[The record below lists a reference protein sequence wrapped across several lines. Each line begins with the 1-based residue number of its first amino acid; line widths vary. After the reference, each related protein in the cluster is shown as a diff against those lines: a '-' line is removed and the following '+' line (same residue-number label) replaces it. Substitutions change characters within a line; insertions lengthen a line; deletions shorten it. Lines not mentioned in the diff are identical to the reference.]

1 MKMIVIGG
9 SSGAH
14 QPLATILR
22 DLPADLDA
30 AVLVLRHSWPA
41 SPSVLAQVLRP
52 HATMPVEEI
61 EDGCTVRKGHV
72 YVTPSGTNVTFE
84 AGSGGGD
91 GDAFAFRLSPCP
103 PALRGRPNIDIALI
117 SAAETFGDD
126 CIGVVLSGY
135 LDDGTIGAI
144 EIDEYEG
151 TMIAQAPS
159 DAEQPSMPLNVIRRD
174 SPDYILPDILI
185 GGTLRDLVAGRLPEQ
200 RAEIEEASLV
210 DAS

>member
-14 QPLATILR
+14 QPLTQILG

-41 SPSVLAQVLRP
+41 TPSVLAQVLRP
-52 HATMPVEEI
+52 HSALPVEEI
-61 EDGCTVRKGHV
+61 ADGTPIRPGRV
-72 YVTPSGTNVTFE
+72 YVTPSGTNATFE
-84 AGSGGGD
+84 ARED
-91 GDAFAFRLSPCP
+91 GTHAFRVSPCSP
-103 PALRGRPNIDIALI
+103 EQRGRPNIDVALT
-117 SAAETFGDD
+117 SAAVTFGDD

-144 EIDEYEG
+144 EVGEYDG
-151 TMIAQAPS
+151 VIIAQAPS

-174 SPDYILPDILI
+174 SPDYILPDIHI
-185 GGTLRDLVAGRLPEQ
+185 GGTLRDLVRGRMPEEV
-200 RAEIEEASLV
+200 ALEGAS
-210 DAS
+210 

>member
-9 SSGAH
+9 SSGSH

-61 EDGCTVRKGHV
+61 EDGCAVRKGHV

-84 AGSGGGD
+84 ERDEAGS
-91 GDAFAFRLSPCP
+91 DAFAFRLSPCP
-103 PALRGRPNIDIALI
+103 PGLRGRPNIDVALT
-117 SAAETFGDD
+117 SAAMTFGDD

-200 RAEIEEASLV
+200 RAEIDEASLV